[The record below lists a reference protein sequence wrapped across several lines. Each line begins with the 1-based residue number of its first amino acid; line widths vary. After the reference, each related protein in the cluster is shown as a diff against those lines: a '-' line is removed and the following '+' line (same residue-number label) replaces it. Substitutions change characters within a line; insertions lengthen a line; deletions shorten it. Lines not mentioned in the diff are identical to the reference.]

1 VVVRVAAAGERRY
14 TALVALDRLVSRLDA
29 RDRFGL
35 VAFDDTVSVVVPA
48 GELHDRHLVRRAI
61 ASIDAGSTTNLSAGY
76 ARGVQEARRVA
87 TDAGATVLLLSD
99 GIANVGVCEPEQL
112 EQLAAGAQ
120 SHRITTTT
128 LGLGLGYDEVLLS
141 AIARGGAG
149 SAHFAEETDTAAA
162 QIAGEI
168 DGLLR
173 QAVQAANLVIRP
185 TGDVASVT
193 LHNDLPATVI
203 AGGVMVELGELQ
215 EDETRRLVL
224 TLAVPAMPAL
234 GLAKVADLTL
244 TYIELPALTTH
255 TIELPVHVNVVPGD
269 QVTGRVPDPVVRSEL
284 AFQQAQRAKRR
295 AGEALH
301 SGASFTA
308 ALFPGAD
315 WTSADPIEFPERPYP
330 GWRPAGSWR
339 LVNDGR
345 LHALQ
350 PTQGRWLDRHT
361 GERVSVAGRRLVLG
375 YGSNLNPAKLAAHFH
390 SEEIIALR
398 GKRPSRPWAPGRGW
412 RAPAARRSLGV
423 AQTRDDAR
431 VAGLAPLDGFA
442 GARAQLD
449 RGPLLAD
456 PHGPPGAAEED
467 PAVQLFDGQRSM
479 VRSDVHGSRSG
490 ARPVGGVAARRAR
503 DQGYAR
509 APGAGAELHRL
520 HAAQPR
526 TTGLGLG
533 PRWT

>member
-120 SHRITTTT
+120 
-128 LGLGLGYDEVLLS
+128 
-141 AIARGGAG
+141 
-149 SAHFAEETDTAAA
+149 
-162 QIAGEI
+162 IAGEI

-173 QAVQAANLVIRP
+173 QAVQAANRVIRP

-269 QVTGRVPDPVVRSEL
+269 QVAGRVPDPVVRSEL

-295 AGEALH
+295 ASEALR

-308 ALFPGAD
+308 ALFPGPD
-315 WTSADPIEFPERPYP
+315 WTSADPIEFPERPYH

-490 ARPVGGVAARRAR
+490 ARPVGGVAARRTSSQRAR
-503 DQGYAR
+503 CE
-509 APGAGAELHRL
+509 AE
-520 HAAQPR
+520 P
-526 TTGLGLG
+526 
-533 PRWT
+533 